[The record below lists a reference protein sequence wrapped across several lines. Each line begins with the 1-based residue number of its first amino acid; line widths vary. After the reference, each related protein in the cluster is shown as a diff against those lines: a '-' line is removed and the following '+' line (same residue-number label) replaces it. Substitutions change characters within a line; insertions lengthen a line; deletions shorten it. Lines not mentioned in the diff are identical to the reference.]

1 MKISSQYRS
10 QYSFRYESNI
20 NNTRINESMV
30 KKNETVGKDTYLSN
44 IMKQKQELNDRIRDL
59 KYRQEV
65 YTKKINDAIKN
76 LCKSEIRETTN
87 NFSNIEIGIKNSI
100 IEDKNK
106 STMLDENSTYLN
118 TNDEKESLITKE
130 SNEKIEEE
138 ILNDEKLEELEQK
151 KDSNKKEKVSEDLS
165 LVGKTREELENMLK
179 NFINLTQEEIMKLES
194 RIEKLDKNAEE
205 YKQNSKTNIFDKTDE
220 QKKTYKCTDLNNM
233 F

>member
-1 MKISSQYRS
+1 
-10 QYSFRYESNI
+10 
-20 NNTRINESMV
+20 
-30 KKNETVGKDTYLSN
+30 
-44 IMKQKQELNDRIRDL
+44 
-59 KYRQEV
+59 
-65 YTKKINDAIKN
+65 
-76 LCKSEIRETTN
+76 
-87 NFSNIEIGIKNSI
+87 
-100 IEDKNK
+100 
-106 STMLDENSTYLN
+106 STYLN

-151 KDSNKKEKVSEDLS
+151 KDYKEDSNKKEKVSEDLS

-220 QKKTYKCTDLNNM
+220 QKKHINVLI
-233 F
+233 

>member
-1 MKISSQYRS
+1 
-10 QYSFRYESNI
+10 
-20 NNTRINESMV
+20 TRINESMV

-65 YTKKINDAIKN
+65 YTKKINEAIKN
-76 LCKSEIRETTN
+76 LYKSEIRETTN

-151 KDSNKKEKVSEDLS
+151 KDYKEDSNKKEKVSEDLS

-194 RIEKLDKNAEE
+194 RIEKLDKDAEE

-220 QKKTYKCTDLNNM
+220 QKKHINVLI
-233 F
+233 

>member
-20 NNTRINESMV
+20 NNTRINENMV
-30 KKNETVGKDTYLSN
+30 KKNEIVGKDTYLSN

-76 LCKSEIRETTN
+76 LCKSKIRETTN

-151 KDSNKKEKVSEDLS
+151 KDYKEDSNKKEKVSEDLS

-220 QKKTYKCTDLNNM
+220 QKKHINVLI
-233 F
+233 

>member
-10 QYSFRYESNI
+10 QYSFRHESNI
-20 NNTRINESMV
+20 NNTRINESIV
-30 KKNETVGKDTYLSN
+30 KKNETAGKDTYLSN

-59 KYRQEV
+59 KDRQEI
-65 YTKKINDAIKN
+65 YTKKINEAIKN
-76 LCKSEIRETTN
+76 LYKSEIRETTN
-87 NFSNIEIGIKNSI
+87 NFSNIEIGIKNRI

-118 TNDEKESLITKE
+118 TNDEKESLIAKE
-130 SNEKIEEE
+130 FNEKVEEE

-151 KDSNKKEKVSEDLS
+151 KDYKEDSNKKETVSEDLS

-194 RIEKLDKNAEE
+194 RIEKLVLFLSLTPGLRLLLVSPW
-205 YKQNSKTNIFDKTDE
+205 YYS
-220 QKKTYKCTDLNNM
+220 C
-233 F
+233 

>member
-100 IEDKNK
+100 IEEKNK

-220 QKKTYKCTDLNNM
+220 QKKHINVLI
-233 F
+233 

>member
-1 MKISSQYRS
+1 RS
-10 QYSFRYESNI
+10 QYSFRHESNI

-65 YTKKINDAIKN
+65 YTKKINEAIKN
-76 LCKSEIRETTN
+76 LYKSEIRETTN

-151 KDSNKKEKVSEDLS
+151 KDYKEDSNKKEKVSEDLS

-194 RIEKLDKNAEE
+194 RIEKLDKDAEE

-220 QKKTYKCTDLNNM
+220 QKKHINVLI
-233 F
+233 

>member
-20 NNTRINESMV
+20 NNTRINENMV

-65 YTKKINDAIKN
+65 YAKKINDAIKN

-87 NFSNIEIGIKNSI
+87 NFSNIEIGIKNRI

-151 KDSNKKEKVSEDLS
+151 KDYKEDSNKKEKVSEDLS
-165 LVGKTREELENMLK
+165 LVGKTHEELENMLK

-194 RIEKLDKNAEE
+194 RIEKLDKDAEE

-220 QKKTYKCTDLNNM
+220 QKKHINVLI
-233 F
+233 

>member
-10 QYSFRYESNI
+10 QYSFRHESNI

-59 KYRQEV
+59 KDRQGV
-65 YTKKINDAIKN
+65 YTKKINEAIKN
-76 LCKSEIRETTN
+76 LYKSEIRETTN

-130 SNEKIEEE
+130 FNEKIEEE

-151 KDSNKKEKVSEDLS
+151 KDDKEDSNKKEKVSEDLS
-165 LVGKTREELENMLK
+165 LLGKTREELENMLK
-179 NFINLTQEEIMKLES
+179 NFVNLTQEEIMKLES
-194 RIEKLDKNAEE
+194 RIEKLDKDAEE

-220 QKKTYKCTDLNNM
+220 QKKHINVLV
-233 F
+233 

>member
-1 MKISSQYRS
+1 
-10 QYSFRYESNI
+10 ESNI
-20 NNTRINESMV
+20 NNTRINENMV

-65 YTKKINDAIKN
+65 YAKKINDAIKN

-151 KDSNKKEKVSEDLS
+151 KDYKEDSNKKEKVSEDLS

-194 RIEKLDKNAEE
+194 RIEKLDKDAEE

-220 QKKTYKCTDLNNM
+220 QKKHINVLI
-233 F
+233 

>member
-1 MKISSQYRS
+1 RS

-20 NNTRINESMV
+20 NNTRINENMV

-65 YTKKINDAIKN
+65 YAKKINDAIKN

-151 KDSNKKEKVSEDLS
+151 KDYKEDSNKKEKVSEDLS

-194 RIEKLDKNAEE
+194 RIEKLDKDAEE

-220 QKKTYKCTDLNNM
+220 QKKHINVLI
-233 F
+233 

>member
-65 YTKKINDAIKN
+65 YTKKINDTIKN

-151 KDSNKKEKVSEDLS
+151 KDYKEDSNKKEKVSEDLS
-165 LVGKTREELENMLK
+165 LVRKTREELENMLK

-220 QKKTYKCTDLNNM
+220 QKKHINVLI
-233 F
+233 

>member
-10 QYSFRYESNI
+10 QYSFRHESNV
-20 NNTRINESMV
+20 NNTRINESIV

-59 KYRQEV
+59 KDRQEI
-65 YTKKINDAIKN
+65 YTKKINEAIKN
-76 LCKSEIRETTN
+76 LYKSEIRETTN
-87 NFSNIEIGIKNSI
+87 NFSNIEIGIKNRI

-118 TNDEKESLITKE
+118 TNDEKESLIAKE
-130 SNEKIEEE
+130 FNEKVEEE

-151 KDSNKKEKVSEDLS
+151 KDYKEDSNKKETVSEDLS

-194 RIEKLDKNAEE
+194 RIEKLDKDAEE

-220 QKKTYKCTDLNNM
+220 QKKHINVLV
-233 F
+233 

>member
-1 MKISSQYRS
+1 
-10 QYSFRYESNI
+10 
-20 NNTRINESMV
+20 

-65 YTKKINDAIKN
+65 YAKKINDAIKN

-151 KDSNKKEKVSEDLS
+151 KDYKEDSNKKEKVSEDLS

-194 RIEKLDKNAEE
+194 RIEKLDKDAEE

-220 QKKTYKCTDLNNM
+220 QKKHINVLI
-233 F
+233 

>member
-1 MKISSQYRS
+1 
-10 QYSFRYESNI
+10 
-20 NNTRINESMV
+20 V
-30 KKNETVGKDTYLSN
+30 KKNETAGKDTYLSN

-59 KYRQEV
+59 KDRQEI
-65 YTKKINDAIKN
+65 YTKKINEAIKN
-76 LCKSEIRETTN
+76 LYKSEIRETTN
-87 NFSNIEIGIKNSI
+87 NFSNIEIGIKNRI

-118 TNDEKESLITKE
+118 TNDEKESLIAKE
-130 SNEKIEEE
+130 FNEKVEEE

-151 KDSNKKEKVSEDLS
+151 KDYKEDSNKKETVSEDLS

-194 RIEKLDKNAEE
+194 RIEKLDKDAEE

-220 QKKTYKCTDLNNM
+220 QKRRINTLV
-233 F
+233 

>member
-100 IEDKNK
+100 LEYKNK

-151 KDSNKKEKVSEDLS
+151 KDYKEDSNKKEKVSEDLS

-194 RIEKLDKNAEE
+194 RIEKLDKDAEE

-220 QKKTYKCTDLNNM
+220 QKKHINVLI
-233 F
+233 

>member
-65 YTKKINDAIKN
+65 YTKKINEAIKN
-76 LCKSEIRETTN
+76 LYKSEIRETTN

-118 TNDEKESLITKE
+118 INDEKESLITKE

-151 KDSNKKEKVSEDLS
+151 KDYKEDSNKKEKVSEDLS

-194 RIEKLDKNAEE
+194 RIEKLDKDAEE

-220 QKKTYKCTDLNNM
+220 QKKHINVLI
-233 F
+233 

>member
-10 QYSFRYESNI
+10 QYSFRHESNV
-20 NNTRINESMV
+20 NNTRINESIV

-59 KYRQEV
+59 KDRQEI
-65 YTKKINDAIKN
+65 YTKKINEAIKN
-76 LCKSEIRETTN
+76 LYKSEIRETTN
-87 NFSNIEIGIKNSI
+87 NFSNIEIGIKNRI

-118 TNDEKESLITKE
+118 TNDEKESLIDKE
-130 SNEKIEEE
+130 FNEKVEEE

-151 KDSNKKEKVSEDLS
+151 KDYKEDSNKKETVSEDLS

-194 RIEKLDKNAEE
+194 RIEKLDKDAEE
-205 YKQNSKTNIFDKTDE
+205 YRQNSKTNIFDKTDE
-220 QKKTYKCTDLNNM
+220 QKRRINTLV
-233 F
+233 

>member
-1 MKISSQYRS
+1 KISSQYRS
-10 QYSFRYESNI
+10 QYSFRHESNI

-65 YTKKINDAIKN
+65 YTKKINEAIKN
-76 LCKSEIRETTN
+76 LYKSEIRETTN

-151 KDSNKKEKVSEDLS
+151 KDYKEDSNKKEKVSEDLS

-194 RIEKLDKNAEE
+194 RIEKLDKDAEE

-220 QKKTYKCTDLNNM
+220 QKKHINVLI
-233 F
+233 

>member
-1 MKISSQYRS
+1 
-10 QYSFRYESNI
+10 
-20 NNTRINESMV
+20 
-30 KKNETVGKDTYLSN
+30 NETVGKDTYLSN

-65 YTKKINDAIKN
+65 YTKKINEAIKN
-76 LCKSEIRETTN
+76 LYKSEIRETTN

-118 TNDEKESLITKE
+118 INDEKESLITKE

-151 KDSNKKEKVSEDLS
+151 KDYKEDSNKKEKVSEDLS

-194 RIEKLDKNAEE
+194 RIEKLDKDAEE

-220 QKKTYKCTDLNNM
+220 QKKHINVLI
-233 F
+233 

>member
-1 MKISSQYRS
+1 
-10 QYSFRYESNI
+10 
-20 NNTRINESMV
+20 NTRINENMV

-65 YTKKINDAIKN
+65 YAKKINDAIKN

-151 KDSNKKEKVSEDLS
+151 KDYKEDSNKKEKVSEDLS

-194 RIEKLDKNAEE
+194 RIEKLDKDAEE

-220 QKKTYKCTDLNNM
+220 QKKHINVLI
-233 F
+233 

>member
-10 QYSFRYESNI
+10 QYSFRHESNI
-20 NNTRINESMV
+20 NNTRINESIV

-59 KYRQEV
+59 KDRQEV
-65 YTKKINDAIKN
+65 YTKKINEAIKN
-76 LCKSEIRETTN
+76 LYKSEIRETTN

-106 STMLDENSTYLN
+106 STMLYENSTYLN

-130 SNEKIEEE
+130 FNEKVEEE
-138 ILNDEKLEELEQK
+138 MLNDEKLEELEQK
-151 KDSNKKEKVSEDLS
+151 KGYKEDSNKKEKISEDLS
-165 LVGKTREELENMLK
+165 LAGKTHEELENMLK

-194 RIEKLDKNAEE
+194 RIEKLDKDAEE

-220 QKKTYKCTDLNNM
+220 QKKHINVLV
-233 F
+233 

>member
-1 MKISSQYRS
+1 
-10 QYSFRYESNI
+10 
-20 NNTRINESMV
+20 
-30 KKNETVGKDTYLSN
+30 
-44 IMKQKQELNDRIRDL
+44 
-59 KYRQEV
+59 
-65 YTKKINDAIKN
+65 
-76 LCKSEIRETTN
+76 
-87 NFSNIEIGIKNSI
+87 
-100 IEDKNK
+100 
-106 STMLDENSTYLN
+106 MLDENSTYLN

-220 QKKTYKCTDLNNM
+220 QKKHINVHDIYTNITLPHNR
-233 F
+233 